1 MLNDIGDIYRKL
13 GDYEKAMQ
21 YFLEAMKIAEK
32 TSNQKALAKALGS
45 IGVIYYFQN
54 NNTKALDYYLR
65 EFKITEKIAD
75 KAIKEVQKIFGKP
88 VVTEVKPLENF
99 YAAEDYHQDYYK
111 KNPNAP
117 YCLLVIRPKLEK
129 LKLK

>member
-1 MLNDIGDIYRKL
+1 MDKQGADAGY
-13 GDYEKAMQ
+13 Q
-21 YFLEAMKIAEK
+21 YH
-32 TSNQKALAKALGS
+32 S
-45 IGVIYYFQN
+45 VIFYHNKKQ
-54 NNTKALDYYLR
+54 
-65 EFKITEKIAD
+65 EKIAD
-75 KAIKEVQKIFGKP
+75 KAIKEVQKFFDKSVI
-88 VVTEVKPLENF
+88 TDVKPLENF